1 MAEKG
6 FGIKQL
12 DILGATGI
20 PLVES
25 KAGLNIRVAGQG
37 PGGIGHTVGIGTT
50 GLTAWLETKANAD
63 PDNVTTLNCGIVTAN
78 KFYGTFEGTIG
89 GDVAA
94 ITLNA
99 TTEDVF
105 SVASNVL
112 SADNPSGTN
121 DKLIF
126 WDESATKLTH
136 LEVSTGLTL
145 TDTTLTAEGTTYALK
160 CTKDSDG
167 GTTGTDADPYL
178 FLDASSGTDDAVQ
191 IVGSGGLSV
200 TRNDDGKLTITGAA
214 AGGLTLDASV
224 TDILDLT
231 GSALSADDAGSD
243 KIVFWDDDPG
253 GGADGKLTY
262 LSIGSGLTLSGTEL
276 TADISG
282 GGGVTDVT
290 VDYTDRSA
298 PCTMPITIT
307 TPSTGTKQINI
318 PGSSNAFGAKFVQES
333 EPTGTSVC
341 EGDIW
346 YDTTTFG
353 GGGAVSGTNRQVQFN
368 DGGVLAGAANLEFY
382 KSTTQPALI
391 LKPSD
396 TSSTHHGGYFRAQN
410 SDASNWSEITSD
422 GGLELFRSDNTH
434 TYGGPYID
442 FKNVASGAPGD
453 LDARIQMDHA
463 ASGSGASDANFSSI
477 TFTTGGGG
485 LGVGNAEERLRI
497 GKKGQ
502 LGIAGANYG
511 TSGQVI
517 KSTGATTSVEW
528 SLVIPPIGS
537 TTEVIFGD
545 QTEGAY
551 TYRNTAVSAIHHFM
565 SNSGSTRSLQSYIKV
580 DGEYYDVSDYRL
592 KENVLS
598 LTNGIETVKK
608 LNPVSFDWK
617 NTGNSSDGFLAHELQ
632 LAIPKAVD
640 GDKDQMKSDGVTPY
654 YQFVSKE
661 AIIPHLTA
669 ALKEAI
675 SKIETLEAKVA
686 ALESK

>member
-396 TSSTHHGGYFRAQN
+396 TSATNHGGYFRAQN

>member
-126 WDESATKLTH
+126 WDESSTKLTH

-396 TSSTHHGGYFRAQN
+396 TSATNHGGYFRAQN

>member
-290 VDYTDRSA
+290 VHYTDRSA

-346 YDTTTFG
+346 YVTTTFG

>member
-396 TSSTHHGGYFRAQN
+396 TSATNHGGYFRAQN

-675 SKIETLEAKVA
+675 AKIETLEAKVA